1 MNLPPDAMLGLAAP
15 SHDDPL
21 FWLSFADPGK
31 PEGTQFLG
39 VAIIQGATLA
49 AAITRSHMLKVN
61 PGGEI
66 APMGPIEAKYI
77 AGEWRDRLLTR
88 DEALAVP
95 EPEGL

>member
-1 MNLPPDAMLGLAAP
+1 MLGLIEP
-15 SHDDPL
+15 SPGDPL
-21 FWLSFADPGK
+21 FWLSFADPGR

-39 VAIIQGATLA
+39 VAIIQGSTLA

-66 APMGPIEAKYI
+66 ASMGPIDARYI
-77 AGEWRDRLLTR
+77 AAEWRDRLLTK